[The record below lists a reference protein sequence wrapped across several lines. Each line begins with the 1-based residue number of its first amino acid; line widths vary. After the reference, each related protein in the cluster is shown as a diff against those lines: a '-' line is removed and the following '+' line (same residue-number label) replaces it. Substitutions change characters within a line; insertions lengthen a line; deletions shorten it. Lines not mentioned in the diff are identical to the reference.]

1 MSTGVYKEG
10 SMLDGD
16 VMKSK
21 HGEVAFTFFSLL
33 LVLLVAQQL
42 VFSETR

>member
-1 MSTGVYKEG
+1 MSTGVYREG

-16 VMKSK
+16 VMKDK
-21 HGEVAFTFFSLL
+21 RREVAFTFFSLL